1 MSQGVVKSKNTLV
14 LRIHHRCGAVGNPS
28 GRPCEF
34 HISRQARDRY
44 AFDARLFTSS
54 GNVIFPDFHATRV
67 FAQKMNEKRDLVNFP
82 ERAVRAGHINAMGLI
97 DEILHYVVTLFREQ
111 VRPEVMELALAW
123 LEDRHGKDAVAETL
137 RRFVDEFPPV
147 AVYRGGQTAEE
158 YLGGDTAGVSNRCIA
173 LEEMLLLWLANVNPA
188 FSPFLELFDDS
199 ALARSTAYREIMA
212 SLHQFFDTQPRFGPD
227 NQNLVDMLRSPAIH
241 VPHSLSGQL
250 HYMLER
256 WGLLLGKYLYR
267 LLTSLDVIKE
277 EEKLRIVG
285 GPVPT
290 RVYEFSRLAGEPERF
305 TPDREWMP
313 RLVLIAK
320 STFVW
325 LDQLSKKYQRPITR
339 LDQIPDEELDRLAAW
354 GFTGLWLIGIWERS
368 SASRTIKRLCG
379 NPEAEASAYA
389 LYDYQVARELG
400 GEEALRSLV
409 DRCWQRG
416 IRLASDMV
424 PNHMG
429 IDSRWVVEH
438 PDWFISV
445 PYPPFPS
452 YSFTG
457 PNLSS
462 DGRMEVYIEDHYYT
476 RTDAAVVFKRVD
488 PATGE
493 VRYIYHG
500 NDGTSMPWND
510 TAQLNYLK
518 PEVREAVMQTI
529 LRVARL
535 FPIIRFDAAMTLTK
549 RHYQRLW
556 FPQPGSGGDIPSRA
570 EHALT
575 REQFDMLMPEEFWRQ
590 VVDRVA
596 AESPDTLLL
605 AEAFWLMEGY
615 FVRTLGMH
623 RVYNSAFMNML
634 KNEENQKYRSVI
646 KNTIEFNP
654 EILKRYVNFM
664 NNPDEQTAVVQF
676 GKGDKYFGVCTMMV
690 TMPGLPMFG
699 HGQIEGFAE
708 KYGMEYRRA
717 YWDEQ
722 PDWDLVRRHEREIFP
737 LLRKRYLFAHV
748 ENFVLYDFFTP
759 EGHVNENVFAYSNRY
774 GDERALVVYNNSL
787 TRAWGWIKSSAR
799 FLDLTDSRQLVQRSL
814 GEGLALPTGEDSYCI
829 FRDHVTG
836 LEYLRNCRGLWDQ
849 GLYVELAGYQYHVF
863 LDFRLVKDDAL
874 GRYRQLEA
882 LLNGGGVPSIQEAM
896 RELFLR
902 PLHEAF
908 AKCISPEV
916 VQAFILAVKNPDGK
930 RDDRLA
936 VVVGSV
942 QEFLAEAAKV
952 VGDVEIGGIVAK
964 RASQAIA
971 GLVHLEELVAQLR
984 RSRSTRAGRAAALI
998 TATLD
1003 DVPFSWAV
1011 LLCWLAVRDLGRMAG
1026 EEEPALRS
1034 RSFIDEW
1041 LLGKRIL
1048 AAFQRMGFADPR
1060 AEEGLREIMV
1070 LTTHQRWFEEAGP
1083 ARGRAYRI
1091 LHRLFGDE
1099 EVQQRLGVNRYQDV
1113 LWFNKEA
1120 FADLV
1125 RWLVTAA
1132 AVEALADPSRD
1143 PAEAARWLR
1152 PHLAVMEHWLR
1163 AEQRSDYQVQK
1174 LFANLE

>member
-1 MSQGVVKSKNTLV
+1 MEQNVAKSHNPFPL
-14 LRIHHRCGAVGNPS
+14 IIGHRSGARPRCRP
-28 GRPCEF
+28 RPCEF
-34 HISRQARDRY
+34 HVSRQARDRY
-44 AFDARLFTSS
+44 SFDARLFTSS
-54 GNVIFPDFHATRV
+54 GNVVFPDFHATRV
-67 FAQKMNEKRDLVNFP
+67 FAQKMNEKRDLVSFP
-82 ERAVRAGHINAMGLI
+82 ERAVRAGQINAMGLI
-97 DEILHYVVTLFREQ
+97 DEILHYVVSLFREQ
-111 VRPEVMELALAW
+111 VRPDVMSQALAW
-123 LEDRHGKDAVAETL
+123 LEERHGTEAVSETL

-147 AVYRGGQTAEE
+147 AVYRGEMTAEQYVRGQTA
-158 YLGGDTAGVSNRCIA
+158 GVPHRSIA
-173 LEEMLLLWLANVNPA
+173 LEELLFLWLANVNLA
-188 FSPFLELFDDS
+188 FSPFVELFDDS
-199 ALARSTAYREIMA
+199 SLARATAYRELVE
-212 SLHQFFDTQPRFGPD
+212 SLHEFFETQPRFGPD
-227 NQNLVDMLRSPAIH
+227 AQNLVDMLRSPAIA

-256 WGLLLGKYLYR
+256 WGLLLGRFLYR
-267 LLTSLDVIKE
+267 LLTSLDVLKE

-290 RVYEFSRLAGEPERF
+290 KVYEFSRLAGEAERF

-313 RLVLIAK
+313 RLVLMAK

-339 LDQIPDEELDRLAAW
+339 LDQIPDEELDRLAAC

-379 NPEAEASAYA
+379 NPEAEGSAYA
-389 LYDYQVARELG
+389 LYNYQVAAELG
-400 GEEALRSLV
+400 GEEALRSLS
-409 DRCWQRG
+409 DRCWRRG

-429 IDSRWVVEH
+429 IESRWVAEH

-445 PYPPFPS
+445 PHPPFPS

-462 DGRMEVYIEDHYYT
+462 DGRMQLYIEDHYYT

-488 PATGE
+488 NGTGE

-518 PEVREAVMQTI
+518 PEVREAVLQTI

-596 AESPDTLLL
+596 AEAPDTLLL

-699 HGQIEGFAE
+699 HGQVEGFAE

-722 PDWDLVRRHEREIFP
+722 PDWDLIRRHEGEIFP
-737 LLRKRYLFAHV
+737 LLKKRYLFAHV
-748 ENFVLYDFFTP
+748 DHFVLYDFFSP

-774 GDERALVVYNNSL
+774 GDERTLVVYNNSL
-787 TRAWGWIKSSAR
+787 SQARGWIRTSVR
-799 FLDLTDSRQLVQRSL
+799 FLDLSNGRQLVQKTL
-814 GEGLALPTGEDSYCI
+814 GEGLGLPTPTDCFCI
-829 FRDHVTG
+829 FRDHVSG
-836 LEYLRNCRGLWDQ
+836 LEYLRSCHGLWDQ
-849 GLYVELAGYQYHVF
+849 GLYVELGGYQYHVF
-863 LDFRLVKDDAL
+863 LDFRVVKDDAM
-874 GRYRQLEA
+874 GRYAQLEEF
-882 LLNGGGVPSIQEAM
+882 LNGSGVPSIEEAM
-896 RELFLR
+896 QELFLR

-908 AKCISPEV
+908 ARCISSTG
-916 VQAFILAVKNPDGK
+916 VQGLVLAVTGEATK
-930 RDDRLA
+930 REERLA
-936 VVVGSV
+936 ALVGWATAFVAEGARVLGQEERAGVV
-942 QEFLAEAAKV
+942 AARLS
-952 VGDVEIGGIVAK
+952 E
-964 RASQAIA
+964 AIA
-971 GLVHLEELVAQLR
+971 GLLRLAELMAHLR
-984 RSRSTRAGRAAALI
+984 RSRSSRARRAVAFIA
-998 TATLD
+998 ATLE
-1003 DVPFSWAV
+1003 DVPFGWAV
-1011 LLCWLAVRDLGRMAG
+1011 LFSWLVLRDMGRLAG
-1026 EEEPALRS
+1026 EEDVPMRS
-1034 RSFIDEW
+1034 RSLIDEW
-1041 LLGKRIL
+1041 LLGKQVMT
-1048 AAFQRMGFADPR
+1048 AFQHLGFDQARAEKGVLEVKILTSHQDWFAD
-1060 AEEGLREIMV
+1060 
-1070 LTTHQRWFEEAGP
+1070 QRP
-1083 ARGRAYRI
+1083 ARGRAFRVMR
-1091 LHRLFGDE
+1091 RLFADE

-1125 RWLVTAA
+1125 RWLATAA
-1132 AVEALADPSRD
+1132 AVEALAEPGRSVK
-1143 PAEAARWLR
+1143 EAARWLMA
-1152 PHLAVMEHWLR
+1152 HMAVVERWLQ
-1163 AEQRSDYQVQK
+1163 AELRSDYQVQK